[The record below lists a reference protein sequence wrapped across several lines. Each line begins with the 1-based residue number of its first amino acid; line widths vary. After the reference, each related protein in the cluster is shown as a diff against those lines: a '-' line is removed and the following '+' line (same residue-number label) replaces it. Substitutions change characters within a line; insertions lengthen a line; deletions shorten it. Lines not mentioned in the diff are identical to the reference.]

1 MVKCI
6 YLDTCIFTWHSWL
19 TSIFRAAS
27 PQSLGLSLCT
37 CKQWSW
43 KMLDALPLIRAEVW
57 LGRENA
63 WGETLSAG
71 LPASDQHQAL
81 WPPKR
86 KPFEAQLLICSTS
99 DLGRSSST
107 FQRSAIQSWI
117 ALTKLI
123 CTELWTMWSED
134 SCLIRYES
142 PPGLEHPHNK
152 LVQHLFSELARIS
165 FKSGMNCILSAN
177 MVMLYES
184 FGILC
189 NILFYIL
196 EPKSSCIF
204 WFARQQVNAAF
215 LSIRQ
220 SYIQACMLMPF
231 LACSC
236 CC

>member
-1 MVKCI
+1 MHLLGHLHFHLTLLTDKYISCSISSIPGSEPLYMQAVELEDAWRFASNKGRSLTWERKC
-6 YLDTCIFTWHSWL
+6 LRRDSFCRP
-19 TSIFRAAS
+19 TSI
-27 PQSLGLSLCT
+27 
-37 CKQWSW
+37 W
-43 KMLDALPLIRAEVW
+43 
-57 LGRENA
+57 
-63 WGETLSAG
+63 
-71 LPASDQHQAL
+71 PASGLVA
-81 WPPKR
+81 PKR

-134 SCLIRYES
+134 TCLIRYES